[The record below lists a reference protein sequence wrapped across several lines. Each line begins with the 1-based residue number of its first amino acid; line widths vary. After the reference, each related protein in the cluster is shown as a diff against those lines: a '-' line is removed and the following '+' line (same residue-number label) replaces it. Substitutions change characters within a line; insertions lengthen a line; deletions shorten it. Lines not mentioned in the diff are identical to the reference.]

1 MGKIFAAVILIFL
14 VYAYISDF
22 TDSDNIPYSIKG
34 IDVYVVDKGEDKT
47 IKVNEIYT
55 SYFDSDTALKTCKL
69 EAETYASTKDLGMWS
84 YHCCTV
90 TPGNDCVTK
99 IK

>member
-34 IDVYVVDKGEDKT
+34 MDVYVVDKGENLH
-47 IKVNEIYT
+47 V
-55 SYFDSDTALKTCKL
+55 LL
-69 EAETYASTKDLGMWS
+69 
-84 YHCCTV
+84 
-90 TPGNDCVTK
+90 
-99 IK
+99 